1 MALPFFEKN
10 LYKITKNSFLIKNI
24 LTKKMKVEII
34 VLIQLN

>member
-10 LYKITKNSFLIKNI
+10 LYKITTISFLIKNI

-34 VLIQLN
+34 ILIQLN